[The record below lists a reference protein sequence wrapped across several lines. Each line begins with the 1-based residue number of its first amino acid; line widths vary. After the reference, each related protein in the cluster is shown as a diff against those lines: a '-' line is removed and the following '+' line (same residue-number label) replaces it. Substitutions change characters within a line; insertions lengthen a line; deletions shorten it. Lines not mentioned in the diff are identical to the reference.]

1 METKIKLT
9 DTQQEN
15 SFQDRLQN
23 KARLLLKVNYFTSF
37 FALAFAGLCYFVLEI
52 TTIIPLVFLVFG
64 ILNLANTLGYH
75 YHKNLT
81 LTYNLVSIMT
91 LIGTCVVTLYSG
103 GINSPFIFVMALVIV
118 AGYVTTKSYGAIYL
132 NLNLLII
139 VLIYSQ
145 SIPEFSFVSNVVP
158 EKSKSMF
165 ALISILFSV
174 YLLGGVFGKNLL
186 RAHHNL
192 YKAKDQLES
201 KIKEKETLLKEVH
214 HRVKNNLQTVS
225 SLLSLQSRNVDDM
238 ATKNLLKNSQN
249 RVIAMAMV
257 HEMLYMREDIS
268 KIEYKSY
275 VQELAEYLV
284 RSIKGTSSNITLDID
299 IADVKLNIDTAIPL
313 GLLINEAVTNA
324 LKYGIVED
332 EQGIIF
338 IRLRKGENQEYI
350 LNIGDTGVG
359 FADTINHKTT
369 KSLGLKLIHNLAR
382 QLRGSI
388 IRDITKK
395 GTHYIVK
402 FKEINE
408 HVPQV
413 AH

>member
-1 METKIKLT
+1 MQETKKPT
-9 DTQQEN
+9 
-15 SFQDRLQN
+15 DRLKN
-23 KARLLLKVNYFTSF
+23 KARLILRVNYFTSF
-37 FALAFAGLCYFVLEI
+37 FSLLLCCICLFLLDI
-52 TTIIPLVFLVFG
+52 TQVIPFVFLGFG
-64 ILNLANTLGYH
+64 ILNLMNTILYY

-81 LTYNLVSIMT
+81 LTYNIVSIMT
-91 LIGTCVVTLYSG
+91 LAGASVITLYSG
-103 GINSPFIFVMALVIV
+103 GINSPFIFVLALIVV
-118 AGYVTTKSYGAIYL
+118 AGYVTTKAYGSLYL

-145 SIPEFSFVSNVVP
+145 SISDFSFVTNVVP
-158 EKSKSMF
+158 AHSKDIF
-165 ALISILFSV
+165 ALLCVLFSV

-186 RAHHNL
+186 HAHHNL
-192 YKAKDQLES
+192 YKTKNALEG
-201 KIKEKETLLKEVH
+201 KINEKETLLKEVH

-225 SLLSLQSRNVDDM
+225 SLLSLQSRNAPDA
-238 ATKNLLKNSQN
+238 ATKDLLKSSQN
-249 RVIAMAMV
+249 RVISMAMV

-268 KIEYKSY
+268 KIGYKSY

-299 IADVKLNIDTAIPL
+299 IPDVKLNIDTAVPL

-324 LKYGIVED
+324 LKYGIVD
-332 EQGIIF
+332 DSQGHIF
-338 IRLRKGENQEYI
+338 IKLRKSENDEYL

-359 FADTINHKTT
+359 YSETITHKTT

-388 IRDITKK
+388 VRDITRK

-402 FKEINE
+402 FKEIN
-408 HVPQV
+408 PQV
-413 AH
+413 PALA